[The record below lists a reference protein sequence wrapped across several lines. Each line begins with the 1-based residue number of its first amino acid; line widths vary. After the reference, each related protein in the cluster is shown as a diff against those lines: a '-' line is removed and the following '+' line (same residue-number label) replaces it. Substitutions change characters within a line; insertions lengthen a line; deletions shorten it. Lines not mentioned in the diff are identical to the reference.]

1 MWTRRRRGDSG
12 RPPDT
17 FRATGD
23 VHPPRK
29 NSPLSALSSR
39 RRHFPR
45 RAFISSSACSAVK
58 LSYRRPSLS
67 GEAEAPARRAVWH
80 RRRAT
85 GSGSTESATRTTFPL
100 PDRGAEGNRHRPGS
114 AGRST
119 SQPCWPRMSARKMEA
134 ERVFAARAGS
144 GAARA
149 ILARTGKQ
157 RRPRVG
163 DRLDAS
169 ELLLG

>member
-1 MWTRRRRGDSG
+1 
-12 RPPDT
+12 
-17 FRATGD
+17 

-114 AGRST
+114 AGRY
-119 SQPCWPRMSARKMEA
+119 QPQSVHRN
-134 ERVFAARAGS
+134 RAGRACRRAKWRQSVYLPRGPDRERPERFWRGPANS
-144 GAARA
+144 GGLGWA
-149 ILARTGKQ
+149 IGWMLVNCFWA
-157 RRPRVG
+157 
-163 DRLDAS
+163 
-169 ELLLG
+169 E